1 MIDKS
6 ILIVDDSD
14 ITRDMIAHS
23 LKKDY
28 LILQAENGL
37 EALGV
42 LAQRHIDL
50 VLTDI
55 MMPQLDG
62 FGLIQR
68 MKADEQLKEIPV
80 VVVTAVD
87 EVESELRALS
97 LGAIDVLAKP
107 LQMQIVLQR
116 VKNILALRDRESL
129 TVENKLLR

>member
-68 MKADEQLKEIPV
+68 IKADEQLNKIPV
-80 VVVTAVD
+80 VVVT
-87 EVESELRALS
+87 
-97 LGAIDVLAKP
+97 
-107 LQMQIVLQR
+107 
-116 VKNILALRDRESL
+116 
-129 TVENKLLR
+129 